1 MNEAVFCVTTVGIS
15 NLHLCGCCGATQM
28 YKSWLIRYD
37 TATLY
42 TEHLPMVLFAL
53 CFQSRLTMEDRTDS
67 PMAVKVERHSQ
78 YVILTYFQGDINSMV
93 DAHFTRALGNVC
105 KAKAPAA
112 KTKKIRK
119 TIKLGKHTE
128 SFLTEG
134 STFNPVHPPYMLSV
148 FVPLQRTPAL
158 VRGVLLTLTTSHK
171 FLQDVSWPSALQTTL
186 LKHGSHSLPG
196 QEKAR
201 GCRPSRTPCP
211 KKGWL

>member
-1 MNEAVFCVTTVGIS
+1 
-15 NLHLCGCCGATQM
+15 
-28 YKSWLIRYD
+28 
-37 TATLY
+37 
-42 TEHLPMVLFAL
+42 MVLFAL
-53 CFQSRLTMEDRTDS
+53 CFQLRLTMEDRTDS

-128 SFLTEG
+128 SFLIEG

-171 FLQDVSWPSALQTTL
+171 FLQDVS
-186 LKHGSHSLPG
+186 
-196 QEKAR
+196 
-201 GCRPSRTPCP
+201 
-211 KKGWL
+211 